1 VQSADAVIDEDTQ
14 GKMPTPDSV
23 LFTDAALAA
32 LLLFSHGVA
41 TGATRSLDVVLLTN
55 AVVSVNATLFSDTEA
70 GFRAVR
76 LSHATSGVCPSRQW
90 YKTLLLATMRSAP
103 GEASCWVEPTVAPM
117 HVPAH
122 TSVAPN
128 VSAYVVIFASCVD
141 P

>member
-14 GKMPTPDSV
+14 GKMPTPCSV

-32 LLLFSHGVA
+32 LLLFSHGAA
-41 TGATRSLDVVLLTN
+41 TGTTRSLDVVLLTN
-55 AVVSVNATLFSDTEA
+55 AVVSVNATLLSQAEA
-70 GFRAVR
+70 GFKAVR

-103 GEASCWVEPTVAPM
+103 GDASCELEPTVAPM
-117 HVPAH
+117 QLPAH
-122 TSVAPN
+122 TNVAPK